1 MSKKSWYKRKHQFT
15 PYTKADGQAVS
26 DEFDAVQTSFERIPE
41 MRDDGKGF
49 KDSPLIPEPTDPM
62 HPVPLK
68 MLTETE
74 ESVNNARDDVT
85 AKAQQVA
92 QNTQSVAANTL
103 TATQKADTA
112 TQAAASAQS
121 SQQAASNSEN
131 MAHKWAANPVNEVV
145 QGDKYS
151 AYHYAIK
158 AAQSETTASSAAITS
173 KNNADIATSKAEEA
187 AKSAEKARS
196 LADGEVEYAK
206 ILHVPSADT
215 QTRGIVLLTN
225 DTGLESESL
234 GLTAKAGKKL
244 AQMIATV
251 QTSLTKYLLISKL
264 SSSINS
270 TSEDNV
276 ATSLAVKKAYD
287 KAVEANNNAD
297 NKVPKDGNTTINGT
311 LKAANPSGWSAFQ
324 FGASQGYW
332 QLEVHP
338 NSHEDANR
346 RFNMLFIPNTGKRVY
361 LAFPAIS
368 ENGDTVAYRSWAVD
382 KSGDTMTG
390 DLSLKKGNYSG
401 LNLYNNDGYYVRIE
415 GNPHNDNNLLKLVYR
430 TPKGENIAVAT
441 LPKKNG
447 VIAYAGDVVS
457 KSGDSMSGTLSFSG
471 ATDSYRIGSYTWR
484 MPIKFSGDAVIGNE
498 KCVIGFNNNGA
509 LHLGGLPDASQFNAT
524 LDGEKFWVAGDVK
537 TALGRSLNKAH
548 QNYFN
553 FVSVKQS
560 DGLGGLHINRQ
571 DGKSARFEYNN
582 GRFKLWNEGKYD
594 MYFPDKGGTL
604 ALTSDVVSDVRLGAL
619 VTKRLFRDLN
629 SEGAVG
635 AGYIVTGFRDI
646 GDRFDNATGV
656 FRPIQKHIN
665 GQWITISNA

>member
-430 TPKGENIAVAT
+430 TPRGENIAVAT

-509 LHLGGLPDASQFNAT
+509 LHLGGLPDASKFNAT

>member
-1 MSKKSWYKRKHQFT
+1 MSKISWYKRKHQFT

-26 DEFDAVQTSFERIPE
+26 DEFDAVQVSFERIPE

-49 KDSPLIPEPTDPM
+49 KESPLIPEPTDPM

-74 ESVNNARDDVT
+74 KSVNNARDDVT

-92 QNTQSVAANTL
+92 QNTQSVATNTL
-103 TATQKADTA
+103 TATQKANTA

-131 MAHKWAANPVNEVV
+131 MAHKWAANPVDEVV

-151 AYHYAIK
+151 AYHYATK
-158 AAQSETTASSAAITS
+158 AEQSETTASSAAITS
-173 KNNADIATSKAEEA
+173 KNNADIATSKAKEA
-187 AKSAEKARS
+187 AQSAEKARS
-196 LADGEVEYAK
+196 LADGEVEYTK

-215 QTRGIVLLTN
+215 QTKGIVQLTN

-234 GLTAKAGKKL
+234 GLTAKVGKKL
-244 AQMIATV
+244 AQMIAVV
-251 QTSLTKYLLISKL
+251 QLALNNYIPLNKR
-264 SSSINS
+264 SSSVNS
-270 TSEDNV
+270 NDENNV
-276 ATSLAVKKAYD
+276 ATSKAVKTAYD
-287 KAVEANNNAD
+287 KGIEAKNAAD
-297 NKVPKDGNTTINGT
+297 NAQQSAE
-311 LKAANPSGWSAFQ
+311 AANTNA
-324 FGASQGYW
+324 
-332 QLEVHP
+332 
-338 NSHEDANR
+338 NS
-346 RFNMLFIPNTGKRVY
+346 RV
-361 LAFPAIS
+361 A
-368 ENGDTVAYRSWAVD
+368 

-390 DLSLKKGNYSG
+390 NLSLKQGDYSG
-401 LNLYNNDGYYVRIE
+401 LNLYNNDGYYTRLE
-415 GNPHNDNNLLKLVYR
+415 GNPNNNSSLLTLVYR

-548 QNYFN
+548 QNDFN

-604 ALTSDVVSDVRLGAL
+604 ALTSDVVSDIRLGAL
-619 VTKRLFRDLN
+619 VTMNLDHEFD
-629 SEGAVG
+629 SYGS
-635 AGYIVTGFRDI
+635 GYVLTGFRKI
-646 GDRFDNATGV
+646 SSRFNNLAGV
-656 FRPIQKHIN
+656 FRPIQKNVN
-665 GQWITISNA
+665 GQWITVYNA